1 LRAEGKPMPDEG
13 IGQRHLELLGAID
26 EVARHSHAGVSTIYQ
41 AAEKIGLD
49 TVCKEADRPEFGR
62 LASELEEAGYV
73 DIQARTYMGLRASYS
88 LTEEGHR
95 LLREES

>member
-1 LRAEGKPMPDEG
+1 
-13 IGQRHLELLGAID
+13 
-26 EVARHSHAGVSTIYQ
+26 
-41 AAEKIGLD
+41 
-49 TVCKEADRPEFGR
+49 VCKEADRREFGR

-95 LLREES
+95 RLEAS